1 MDNAFNSAFT
11 GRHVTI
17 LSSTGVGQERTDTG
31 TLVAMEGSWIQ
42 LAKDNG
48 EMLLFP
54 STAIR
59 VIKLLDVE
67 PAYEAVKHDLQT
79 LPSVPPATTPVARAS

>member
-1 MDNAFNSAFT
+1 MSNFNTAFA
-11 GRHVTI
+11 GRHVTV
-17 LSSTGVGQERTDTG
+17 LSGVAGAQERTDTG
-31 TLVAMEGSWIQ
+31 TLVDMDGNWIQ

-54 STAIR
+54 FTSVR

-67 PAYEAVKHDLQT
+67 PPYVAEKRDLRTEPLPPPRPAV
-79 LPSVPPATTPVARAS
+79 VP

>member
-1 MDNAFNSAFT
+1 MSTFSTAFA
-11 GRHVTI
+11 GRHVTV
-17 LSSTGVGQERTDTG
+17 LSGAPGSQERTDTG
-31 TLVAMEGSWIQ
+31 TLVDMDGNWIQ

-54 STAIR
+54 FTAIR

-67 PAYEAVKHDLQT
+67 PPLTAVKQDLRSE
-79 LPSVPPATTPVARAS
+79 LAPPVVKPPVR

>member
-1 MDNAFNSAFT
+1 MDSAFNTAFT

-31 TLVAMEGSWIQ
+31 TLVAMEGAWIQ

-67 PAYEAVKHDLQT
+67 PAYAAMKQDIPT
-79 LPSVPPATTPVARAS
+79 MPVAPVTTAPAARTS

>member
-1 MDNAFNSAFT
+1 MSTFTAAFV

-17 LSSTGVGQERTDTG
+17 LSGAPSSQERTDTG
-31 TLVAMEGSWIQ
+31 TLVDMDGNWIQ

-54 STAIR
+54 YTSVR
-59 VIKLLDVE
+59 VMKLLDVE
-67 PAYEAVKHDLQT
+67 PAYVAVKEDI
-79 LPSVPPATTPVARAS
+79 PAVART

>member
-1 MDNAFNSAFT
+1 MSTFSAAFA

-17 LSSTGVGQERTDTG
+17 LSGSPGGQEHTDTG
-31 TLVAMEGSWIQ
+31 TLIDMDGHWLQ

-54 STAIR
+54 YTAVR

-67 PAYEAVKHDLQT
+67 PPLTAVKRDILADP
-79 LPSVPPATTPVARAS
+79 LARI

>member
-1 MDNAFNSAFT
+1 MSTFSTAFA
-11 GRHVTI
+11 GRHVTV
-17 LSSTGVGQERTDTG
+17 LSGALGSQERTDTG
-31 TLVAMEGSWIQ
+31 TLVDMDGNWIQ

-54 STAIR
+54 YTAVR

-67 PAYEAVKHDLQT
+67 PAYTAVKE
-79 LPSVPPATTPVARAS
+79 PIRAEPAPPLVGAASR

>member
-1 MDNAFNSAFT
+1 MSTFSTAFA
-11 GRHVTI
+11 GRHVTV
-17 LSSTGVGQERTDTG
+17 LSGAPGNQERTDTG
-31 TLVAMEGSWIQ
+31 TLVDMDGNWIQ

-54 STAIR
+54 FTAVR

-67 PAYEAVKHDLQT
+67 PALTAVKRPVGAEP
-79 LPSVPPATTPVARAS
+79 LPPPTVGPAVR

>member
-1 MDNAFNSAFT
+1 MDSAFNSAFT

-31 TLVAMEGSWIQ
+31 TLVAIEGLWIQ

-67 PAYEAVKHDLQT
+67 PAYAAMKEDIPTYPAV
-79 LPSVPPATTPVARAS
+79 PSAAAATTRT

>member
-1 MDNAFNSAFT
+1 MSTFSAAFM

-17 LSSTGVGQERTDTG
+17 LSGAPGIQERTDTG
-31 TLVAMEGSWIQ
+31 TLVDMDGTWLQ

-54 STAIR
+54 YTAVR

-67 PAYEAVKHDLQT
+67 PALTAVKHDIV
-79 LPSVPPATTPVARAS
+79 PSSTQPVVSSEVR

>member
-1 MDNAFNSAFT
+1 MDNTFSAAFT
-11 GRHVTI
+11 GRHITV
-17 LSSTGVGQERTDTG
+17 LSSTGAGQERTDTG
-31 TLVAMEGSWIQ
+31 TLVAMESNWIQ

-54 STAIR
+54 FTAIR

-67 PAYEAVKHDLQT
+67 PTYTAVKEPIST
-79 LPSVPPATTPVARAS
+79 IPVPPPLPSPSARV

>member
-1 MDNAFNSAFT
+1 MSTFSTAFA
-11 GRHVTI
+11 GRHVTV
-17 LSSTGVGQERTDTG
+17 LSGAPGSQERTDTG
-31 TLVAMEGSWIQ
+31 TLVDMDGNWLQ

-54 STAIR
+54 FTAVR

-67 PAYEAVKHDLQT
+67 PPLTAVKQDLRT
-79 LPSVPPATTPVARAS
+79 EPIPPVVTHPIR

>member
-1 MDNAFNSAFT
+1 MSSLSNTFN

-17 LSSTGVGQERTDTG
+17 LSSVNGAQERTDTG
-31 TLVAMEGSWIQ
+31 TLVEVEGNWVQ

-67 PAYEAVKHDLQT
+67 PAYTAIKEPVGMDPLG
-79 LPSVPPATTPVARAS
+79 TPLVAEPIR

>member
-1 MDNAFNSAFT
+1 MSAFSAAFT
-11 GRHVTI
+11 GRHVTV
-17 LSSTGVGQERTDTG
+17 LSSAPAGQEHTDTG
-31 TLVAMEGSWIQ
+31 TLVDMDGNWLQ

-54 STAIR
+54 YTAVR

-67 PAYEAVKHDLQT
+67 PPLTAIKQNIAT
-79 LPSVPPATTPVARAS
+79 LP

>member
-1 MDNAFNSAFT
+1 MSAFSAAFT
-11 GRHVTI
+11 GRHITV
-17 LSSTGVGQERTDTG
+17 LSGSPGIQERTDTG
-31 TLVAMEGSWIQ
+31 TLVDMDGTWLQ

-54 STAIR
+54 YTAIR

-67 PAYEAVKHDLQT
+67 PAYTAIKNNL
-79 LPSVPPATTPVARAS
+79 

>member
-1 MDNAFNSAFT
+1 MSTFSTAFA
-11 GRHVTI
+11 GRHITV
-17 LSSTGVGQERTDTG
+17 LSGSQGSQERTDTG
-31 TLVAMEGSWIQ
+31 TLVDMDGNWLQ

-54 STAIR
+54 FTAIR

-67 PAYEAVKHDLQT
+67 PPYTAIKEPLSGER
-79 LPSVPPATTPVARAS
+79 PVPEPV